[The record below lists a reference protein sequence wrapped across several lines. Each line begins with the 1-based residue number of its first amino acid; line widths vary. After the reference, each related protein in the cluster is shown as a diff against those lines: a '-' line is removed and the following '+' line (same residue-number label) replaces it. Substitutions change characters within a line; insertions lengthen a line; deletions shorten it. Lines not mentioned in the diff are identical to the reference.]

1 MPVPNP
7 VKGHVGTPLEY
18 CAYVALGILLK
29 PQVSNHDLCGVS
41 SLAYQELHLLGT
53 EPVGRMGDYGRT
65 SDPMCRGR
73 RSKYVRFPLRHVS
86 LAGRN
91 LDRSCAVP
99 GAPHALC
106 TLAHE
111 PVRQCL
117 RVQRTNCRVEGSPLF
132 RKPAGTGDDV
142 Y

>member
-53 EPVGRMGDYGRT
+53 EPVGRMGNYGHA
-65 SDPMCRGR
+65 SDEMCRCR
-73 RSKYVRFPLRHVS
+73 RSKYMCLPLRHVA
-86 LAGRN
+86 LAGRDF
-91 LDRSCAVP
+91 DRSCTVP
-99 GAPHALC
+99 GAPHAFC

-111 PVRQCL
+111 PVRQRI
-117 RVQRTNCRVEGSPLF
+117 RVQRTDRRVE
-132 RKPAGTGDDV
+132 
-142 Y
+142 